1 MNPFSLTNDLA
12 NVLDEE
18 AIIAAAPIVECLKND
33 GEPPF
38 SCLLFYEITKIP
50 LSKVATICK
59 SQSRDEHMC

>member
-38 SCLLFYEITKIP
+38 SCLLFY
-50 LSKVATICK
+50 
-59 SQSRDEHMC
+59 